1 MLKLYGMS
9 GSGNCY
15 KPVLLMAH
23 LGLRHEWVEVD
34 VIGGGTRRPEFL
46 ALNPNGKVPLLE
58 VEPGKTLSESNA
70 MLCYLAEGTD
80 WLPKEPW
87 ARAKVMEWLFFEQ
100 YSHEPA
106 IATVRFWVKYLGK
119 RRLWRDKIAQTMEKG
134 HAALQ
139 VMEQR
144 LGRSPWLAGAQPTVA
159 DIALYAYTHVAHQGG
174 YEIDRYPAVQRWL
187 ARVAALPS
195 HVEMP
200 DSE

>member
-70 MLCYLAEGTD
+70 MLCYLADGSD
-80 WLPKEPW
+80 WLPKERW

-106 IATVRFWVKYLGK
+106 IATVRYWVKYLGK

-134 HAALQ
+134 HAALR

-174 YEIDRYPAVQRWL
+174 YEMDRYPAIQRWL
-187 ARVAALPS
+187 ARVAALPN
-195 HVEMP
+195 HVVMP

>member
-23 LGLRHEWVEVD
+23 LGLRHQWVEVD
-34 VIGGGTRRPEFL
+34 VIGGGTRQPEFL

-58 VEPGKTLSESNA
+58 LEPGKTLSESNA
-70 MLCYLAEGTD
+70 MLTYLAEGTA
-80 WLPKEPW
+80 WLPEDRW

-119 RRLWRDKIAQTMEKG
+119 RRLWRDKITQTMDKG
-134 HAALQ
+134 YAALQ

-144 LGRSPWLAGAQPTVA
+144 LAQSAFLTGEQPTIA

-174 YEIDRYPAVQRWL
+174 YEMNRFAALQAWM
-187 ARVAALPS
+187 ARVAALPG
-195 HVEMP
+195 HVVMP
-200 DSE
+200 DAE